1 MVVSPVSLT
10 PEEVELPPGARQKM
24 PTLLGLGAALG
35 VPASEYEDVD
45 PELDELDGTA
55 DLATALAAE
64 RGPVSS
70 SRSGALLAL
79 GSSGLESSAGT
90 VPEVTAPDAAEV
102 ETSVQR
108 LADFA
113 LKLSIGPLSRQ
124 WLPEVRSAVQV
135 LLAVGKQRKEPT
147 LSLVSGRLNGLI
159 GSASVIA
166 ASVDGTVPVAEQL
179 VADRPVAA
187 LPSAALPSSTHA
199 LEAAPADVASVAALE
214 AGPNAGET
222 SPGAELGSSPEAAVP
237 ETQAPAPVA
246 GEPPLPSPS
255 SPETSAESGEG
266 LQKTP
271 EEPRGGALVVVSD
284 VARSAG
290 PLRGA
295 MREQMLYELTRLAG
309 LLPEWPAVAQDLA
322 EETRR
327 RETRLVR
334 ALLESVDGLRRDH
347 RARVAEQVRFE
358 ELAALAPEAL
368 AEEFETPV
376 ERAAELSQVLAGYR
390 VRRESNAPDVGN
402 VHGLERALAELERA
416 QERFEDC
423 DPERKDVQ
431 RAVRAERRRAA
442 TGLCLELAERGELEQ
457 LDLLEPLSVAERIE
471 RMQQWLASEVERP
484 SPA

>member
-35 VPASEYEDVD
+35 VPALSEYEDVD

-55 DLATALAAE
+55 DIAAALAAD
-64 RGPVSS
+64 RAPVPS
-70 SRSGALLAL
+70 SRSSALAL
-79 GSSGLESSAGT
+79 GSTGLESTASASSAGA
-90 VPEVTAPDAAEV
+90 VPEVDAPDAAEV
-102 ETSVQR
+102 DAAVRR

-124 WLPEVRSAVQV
+124 WLPEVRIAVQV
-135 LLAVGKQRKEPT
+135 LQAVGKQRKEPT

-166 ASVDGTVPVAEQL
+166 ASVDGALSTAE
-179 VADRPVAA
+179 RPIAA
-187 LPSAALPSSTHA
+187 LPSGTPA
-199 LEAAPADVASVAALE
+199 LEAAA
-214 AGPNAGET
+214 
-222 SPGAELGSSPEAAVP
+222 PEIEP
-237 ETQAPAPVA
+237 PAPEPVS
-246 GEPPLPSPS
+246 GEPLPPSPRS
-255 SPETSAESGEG
+255 LETSAESGEALPAES
-266 LQKTP
+266 LQTP
-271 EEPRGGALVVVSD
+271 EEPRGGALVVASD
-284 VARSAG
+284 VPSDDAWSAE

-295 MREQMLYELTRLAG
+295 TREQMLYELTRLAG
-309 LLPEWPAVAQDLA
+309 LLPEWPSVAQDLA

-358 ELAALAPEAL
+358 ELAALAPEML

-390 VRRESNAPDVGN
+390 VQRQSGAPDVGN

-431 RAVRAERRRAA
+431 RAARAERRRAA

-471 RMQQWLASEVERP
+471 RMQQWLATEVERP
-484 SPA
+484 RPA